1 MEPDQKQ
8 KGAFKTRFENFT
20 YGLKKMIKY
29 ILLIVVVGTVISFLI
44 HYFREYNLST
54 VLKIVGGVIVFI
66 GLASQLGNSGFSR
79 DYNYNMVKMTNP
91 DLLKYERGAAK
102 MDENLIF
109 MSIFAIAGLIV
120 LGIGFL
126 V

>member
-8 KGAFKTRFENFT
+8 KDENKSRFENFT
-20 YGLKKMIKY
+20 YGLVKMLKY
-29 ILLIVVVGTVISFLI
+29 ILMIVVAGVVISYLV

-66 GLASQLGNSGFSR
+66 GLASQLGTGGFNR
-79 DYNYNMVKMTNP
+79 DYNYNMVKMSNP
-91 DLLKYERGAAK
+91 DLLKYEKGAAK

-109 MSIFAIAGLIV
+109 MTIFAIAGLIV

>member
-1 MEPDQKQ
+1 MEPNQKQ
-8 KGAFKTRFENFT
+8 KNANKTRFENLT
-20 YGLKKMIKY
+20 YGLVKMLKY
-29 ILLIVVVGTVISFLI
+29 IVIIVIVGIVVSYLI

-54 VLKIVGGVIVFI
+54 VLKIVGGVLVFI
-66 GLASQLGNSGFSR
+66 GLASQLGTGRFNR

-91 DLLKYERGAAK
+91 DLLKYEKGEAK

-109 MSIFAIAGLIV
+109 MTIFAIAGLIV
-120 LGIGFL
+120 LGMGFL

>member
-8 KGAFKTRFENFT
+8 KVAVKTKFENFT
-20 YGLKKMIKY
+20 YGLIKMVKY
-29 ILLIVVVGTVISFLI
+29 ILLIAVVGFVISYLI
-44 HYFREYNLST
+44 HYFRAYNLST
-54 VLKIVGGVIVFI
+54 VLKIVGGVLVFI
-66 GLASQLGNSGFSR
+66 GLASQLGTGGFNR

-91 DLLKYERGAAK
+91 DLVKYERGAAK

-109 MSIFAIAGLIV
+109 MTIFAIAGLIV